1 MTVRRWATGAAVLVV
16 LAMLA
21 VLIVHLA
28 NPSQPV
34 AADDYKGHAASPT
47 PTTQTPRAPSGTDGT
62 ADSTGTGVDASA
74 GQGAAESGTDRS
86 TASGASSS
94 STASQDVAA
103 EGTAAPGDRPTWN
116 PAADAPEGADQE
128 PKVPNGLGTE
138 PYRLPDSPERQPALT
153 EVPDSAAAKHEL
165 VAGFPE
171 HVVPVPHDVDI
182 QSSSVATQ
190 GQRVFVGVNALSN
203 ANPDALLD
211 YYVRHCESLA
221 WPTSRPTLDDGTP
234 QVQCG
239 FGPDELTVTA
249 SLSPAGR
256 VDLSVSGSFEV
267 R

>member
-21 VLIVHLA
+21 VLMVHFA
-28 NPSQPV
+28 NASQPV

-47 PTTQTPRAPSGTDGT
+47 PTTQTPTAPSGTDGT
-62 ADSTGTGVDASA
+62 TDSTGTGA
-74 GQGAAESGTDRS
+74 
-86 TASGASSS
+86 S
-94 STASQDVAA
+94 STASPDAAA
-103 EGTAAPGDRPTWN
+103 EDPAAPGDRPTWN

-128 PKVPNGLGTE
+128 PKVPNGLGAE

-153 EVPDSAAAKHEL
+153 EVPDAAAAEHEL

-171 HVVPVPHDVDI
+171 HVVPVPDDVDI

-221 WPTSRPTLDDGTP
+221 WPSNRLTLDDGTP

-249 SLSPAGR
+249 SLSPAGK

>member
-1 MTVRRWATGAAVLVV
+1 MNVRRWATGAAVLVI

-21 VLIVHLA
+21 VLIVHFA

-34 AADDYKGHAASPT
+34 AADDYKGHPASST
-47 PTTQTPRAPSGTDGT
+47 PTTQAPTAPAGTDDAAG
-62 ADSTGTGVDASA
+62 STGADGSA
-74 GQGAAESGTDRS
+74 GQGVAGAGTDRS
-86 TASGASSS
+86 TASGASSM
-94 STASQDVAA
+94 ASQDAVG
-103 EGTAAPGDRPTWN
+103 EDPAAPGDRPTWN

-138 PYRLPDSPERQPALT
+138 PYRLPDSAERQPALT
-153 EVPDSAAAKHEL
+153 EVPDAAAAEHEL

-171 HVVPVPHDVDI
+171 HAVPVPNDVDI

-190 GQRVFVGVNALSN
+190 GQRVFVGVNALSS
-203 ANPDALLD
+203 ANPEAVLD

-221 WPTSRPTLDDGTP
+221 WPTDRPTLDDGTP

-239 FGPDELTVTA
+239 FGPDVLTVTA
-249 SLSPAGR
+249 SLSSTGR

>member
-1 MTVRRWATGAAVLVV
+1 MNVRRWATGAAVLVV

-21 VLIVHLA
+21 VLIVHVA
-28 NPSQPV
+28 SPSQPV
-34 AADDYKGHAASPT
+34 AADDYKGHSASST
-47 PTTQTPRAPSGTDGT
+47 PTTQTSTALPGTDG
-62 ADSTGTGVDASA
+62 AAGSTGTGADALAGHGEAEAGTGRSA
-74 GQGAAESGTDRS
+74 APGD
-86 TASGASSS
+86 SSS
-94 STASQDVAA
+94 SASQDAAA
-103 EGTAAPGDRPTWN
+103 EDSAAPGDRPTWN

-128 PKVPNGLGTE
+128 PKVPNGLGVE
-138 PYRLPDSPERQPALT
+138 PYRLPDSAKREPALT
-153 EVPDSAAAKHEL
+153 EVPDAAAAEHEL

-171 HVVPVPHDVDI
+171 HVVPVPDDIDI

-190 GQRVFVGVNALSN
+190 GQRVFVGVNALSDV
-203 ANPDALLD
+203 NPDALLD

-249 SLSPAGR
+249 SLSSTGR

>member
-21 VLIVHLA
+21 VLIVHFA
-28 NPSQPV
+28 TPSQPV

-47 PTTQTPRAPSGTDGT
+47 PTTQTPTASSGTDGT
-62 ADSTGTGVDASA
+62 AESTSTGA
-74 GQGAAESGTDRS
+74 
-86 TASGASSS
+86 S
-94 STASQDVAA
+94 STASPDAAA
-103 EGTAAPGDRPTWN
+103 EDPAAPGDRPTWN

-128 PKVPNGLGTE
+128 PKVPNGLGVE

-153 EVPDSAAAKHEL
+153 EVPDAAAAKHEL
-165 VAGFPE
+165 TAGFPE
-171 HVVPVPHDVDI
+171 HVVPVPDDVDI

-221 WPTSRPTLDDGTP
+221 WPANRLTLDDGTP

-249 SLSPAGR
+249 SLSPAGK

>member
-1 MTVRRWATGAAVLVV
+1 MNVRRWATGAAVLVV

-21 VLIVHLA
+21 VLIVHFA

-34 AADDYKGHAASPT
+34 AADDYKGHPASST
-47 PTTQTPRAPSGTDGT
+47 PTTQTPAAPSGTDG
-62 ADSTGTGVDASA
+62 AAGSTGTGADASA
-74 GQGAAESGTDRS
+74 GQGVAEAGTDRS
-86 TASGASSS
+86 AASGASSM
-94 STASQDVAA
+94 ASQDTAA
-103 EGTAAPGDRPTWN
+103 EDPAAPGDRPTWN

-128 PKVPNGLGTE
+128 PKVPNGLGAE
-138 PYRLPDSPERQPALT
+138 PYRLPDSPEREPALT
-153 EVPDSAAAKHEL
+153 EVPGAAAAEHEL

-171 HVVPVPHDVDI
+171 HVVPVPDDVDI